1 MRKMFMAYLLLFS
14 QFVWAAENASQQQ
27 TEGQV
32 NEEAVPETGLIPEET
47 LADESNDP
55 ESGNEGDEQEAE
67 EERQSSGRFI
77 PTEQISQDLGVSFP
91 VDI

>member
-1 MRKMFMAYLLLFS
+1 MRKMFMASLLLFS

-27 TEGQV
+27 TEDQV
-32 NEEAVPETGLIPEET
+32 NEEELLENGLIPEET
-47 LADESNDP
+47 LVDESDDL
-55 ESGNEGDEQEAE
+55 ESGNEGNEQEAE

>member
-14 QFVWAAENASQQQ
+14 QFVWAAENASQQP
-27 TEGQV
+27 TEDQV
-32 NEEAVPETGLIPEET
+32 NEEAVPETGLIPKET
-47 LADESNDP
+47 LVDESNDL
-55 ESGNEGDEQEAE
+55 ESGNEGEEQEAE

>member
-27 TEGQV
+27 TEDQV
-32 NEEAVPETGLIPEET
+32 NEEELLENGLIPEET
-47 LADESNDP
+47 LVDESDDL
-55 ESGNEGDEQEAE
+55 ESGNEGNEQETE

>member
-27 TEGQV
+27 TEDQV
-32 NEEAVPETGLIPEET
+32 NEEALPENGLIPEET
-47 LADESNDP
+47 LVDESDDL
-55 ESGNEGDEQEAE
+55 ESGNEGNEQEAE

>member
-27 TEGQV
+27 TEDQV
-32 NEEAVPETGLIPEET
+32 NDEGLPETGLIPEGT

-55 ESGNEGDEQEAE
+55 ESGNGGNEQEAE
-67 EERQSSGRFI
+67 EERQPSGRFI